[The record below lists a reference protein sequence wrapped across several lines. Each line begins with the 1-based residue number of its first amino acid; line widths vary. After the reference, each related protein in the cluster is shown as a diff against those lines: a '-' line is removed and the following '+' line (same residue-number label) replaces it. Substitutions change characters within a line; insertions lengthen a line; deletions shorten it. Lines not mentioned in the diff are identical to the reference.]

1 MRSPVVGQVWTVWAN
16 NLRRWLE
23 GNTTDIVTLN
33 ETLSSLQ
40 GQIDDL
46 KARVDAAAAVTP
58 PSGGATVDS
67 QARTA
72 IAAVITGLA

>member
-1 MRSPVVGQVWTVWAN
+1 MRSPVVGIDLAIWAN

-23 GNTTDIVTLN
+23 GNTTDITTLN
-33 ETLSSLQ
+33 ETLVSLQ

-46 KARVDAAAAVTP
+46 KARIDAAAAVTA
-58 PSGGATVDS
+58 PSGGATVDAE
-67 QARTA
+67 ARTA